1 MQLREAHRH
10 HARRAGAHLR
20 LPLPGLP
27 EAHRQCVRRPG
38 AVPAQDVVIAGE
50 SREYTRVGDEGTSA
64 RFHFCPECGAIV
76 FYWLDAVP
84 GMLAIPVGA
93 FADPQFP
100 APRVSVYE
108 GRQHPWVRLPDD
120 MEHLD

>member
-1 MQLREAHRH
+1 MQLRKAHRR
-10 HARRAGAHLR
+10 HARRAGPHFR

-27 EAHRQCVRRPG
+27 EAHRQCVRGEARF
-38 AVPAQDVVIAGE
+38 AAKDVVVAGE

-64 RFHFCPECGAIV
+64 RFRFCPECGATV
-76 FYWLDAVP
+76 FWWLDAVP
-84 GMLAIPVGA
+84 GMVVIPVGA

-100 APRVSVYE
+100 PPRVSVY
-108 GRQHPWVRLPDD
+108 GVRQHPWVRLTGQ